1 MSNKNFGFGTQIR
14 KSPYFDSTVKWGA
27 TGFSVYN
34 HMYIPRDFGSPE
46 QNFWNL
52 IEKSI
57 LCDVAVERQVEIT
70 GSDAYK
76 FIQLLTPRD
85 LSKLSV
91 GQCKYVLIVNN
102 DGGILNDPVLLR
114 LAENHFWLS
123 LADSDVLLWAQGV
136 AVNSGLDVKISEPDV
151 SPLQLQGPT
160 SQEIMVKLFGEDIR
174 DLKYYW
180 LREYQLDGIPLIVSR
195 TGWSSELGYE
205 IYLRDGS
212 KGNELYEKIMAAGKE
227 HGIQPGHTS
236 SIRRI
241 EGGML
246 SYHADADIHTNPFE
260 LGLDRLVNLDS
271 EINFIGKKAL
281 KKIKE
286 KGISRKQVGLVI
298 DCAPLSGPNTTFWPI
313 KKDRKQIG
321 KVTSAVYSPRLKK
334 NIALAMVSVEQSEI
348 DFIGKEALKKIK
360 QEGIKRKQVGLIID
374 CDPLSGPNTTFWP
387 IEKDGKKIGK
397 VTSAVY
403 SPRLKKNIAL
413 AMIEINYSELGN
425 RLDVQIHE
433 GKYSA
438 TIVEKPFYD
447 PKKNIVKS

>member
-34 HMYIPRDFGSPE
+34 HMYIPRDFGNPE

-52 IEKSI
+52 IEKAI

-70 GSDAYK
+70 GPDAYK
-76 FIQLLTPRD
+76 FTQLLTPRD
-85 LSKLSV
+85 LSKLAI
-91 GQCKYVLIVNN
+91 GQCKYVLITNN

-136 AVNSGLDVKISEPDV
+136 AVNSGLNVQIKEPDV

-160 SQEIMVKLFGEDIR
+160 SGEIMVKLFGEDIK

-180 LREYQLDGIPLIVSR
+180 LKEYNLDGIPLIISR

-227 HGIQPGHTS
+227 HGIKPGHTS

-246 SYHADADIHTNPFE
+246 SYHADADINTNPFE
-260 LGLDRLVNLDS
+260 LGLDRLVSLDS
-271 EINFIGKKAL
+271 DIDFVGKKAL
-281 KKIKE
+281 KKIKQD
-286 KGISRKQVGLVI
+286 GIKRKQIGLEI
-298 DCAPLSGPNTTFWPI
+298 DCKPLTGPNTTFWPLKI
-313 KKDRKQIG
+313 NDQKVG
-321 KVTSAVYSPRLKK
+321 K
-334 NIALAMVSVEQSEI
+334 I
-348 DFIGKEALKKIK
+348 
-360 QEGIKRKQVGLIID
+360 
-374 CDPLSGPNTTFWP
+374 
-387 IEKDGKKIGK
+387 
-397 VTSAVY
+397 TSAVY

-413 AMIEINYSELGN
+413 AMIEIEQSEIGTKLEVITN
-425 RLDVQIHE
+425 E
-433 GKYSA
+433 GKYNCE
-438 TIVEKPFYD
+438 IVEKPFYD
-447 PKKNIVKS
+447 PKKKIASSS

>member
-1 MSNKNFGFGTQIR
+1 MINKSFGFGTQIR

-52 IEKSI
+52 IEKAI

-70 GSDAYK
+70 GPDAYK

-85 LSKLSV
+85 LSKLEV

-136 AVNSGLDVKISEPDV
+136 AINSGLNVKITEPDV
-151 SPLQLQGPT
+151 SPLQLQGPN
-160 SQEIMVKLFGEDIR
+160 SGKIMVKLFGEDIQN
-174 DLKYYW
+174 LKYYW
-180 LREYQLDGIPLIVSR
+180 LRECSLDGIPLIVSR

-212 KGNELYEKIMAAGKE
+212 KGNDLYEKIMEAGKE
-227 HGIQPGHTS
+227 HDLKPGHTS

-246 SYHADADIHTNPFE
+246 SYHADADINTNPFE

-271 EINFIGKKAL
+271 EINFVGKESL
-281 KKIKE
+281 KKIK
-286 KGISRKQVGLVI
+286 K
-298 DCAPLSGPNTTFWPI
+298 
-313 KKDRKQIG
+313 
-321 KVTSAVYSPRLKK
+321 
-334 NIALAMVSVEQSEI
+334 
-348 DFIGKEALKKIK
+348 
-360 QEGIKRKQVGLIID
+360 EGIKRKQVGLELY
-374 CDPLSGPNTTFWP
+374 CDPLKGPNTTFWS
-387 IEKDGKKIGK
+387 IYKDDKKIGK

-413 AMIEINYSELGN
+413 AMLSIDHTEIGGKFKFKTDNSEF
-425 RLDVQIHE
+425 DCTV
-433 GKYSA
+433 
-438 TIVEKPFYD
+438 VEKPFYD
-447 PKKNIVKS
+447 PKKKIASS

>member
-1 MSNKNFGFGTQIR
+1 MLSALMVDKNFGFGTQIR

-52 IEKSI
+52 IEKAI

-70 GSDAYK
+70 GPDAYK
-76 FIQLLTPRD
+76 FTQLLTPRN
-85 LSKLSV
+85 LSKLSI
-91 GQCKYVLIVNN
+91 GQCKYVLITNN

-136 AVNSGLDVKISEPDV
+136 AINSGLNVQITEPDV

-160 SQEIMVKLFGEDIR
+160 SGEIMIKLFGESIK

-180 LREYQLDGIPLIVSR
+180 LKEYDLDGIPLIISR

-212 KGNELYEKIMAAGKE
+212 KGNELYERIMEAGKNY
-227 HGIQPGHTS
+227 GLKPGHTS

-246 SYHADADIHTNPFE
+246 SYHADADINTNPFE
-260 LGLDRLVNLDS
+260 LGLDRLVDLDS
-271 EINFIGKKAL
+271 
-281 KKIKE
+281 
-286 KGISRKQVGLVI
+286 
-298 DCAPLSGPNTTFWPI
+298 D
-313 KKDRKQIG
+313 
-321 KVTSAVYSPRLKK
+321 
-334 NIALAMVSVEQSEI
+334 I
-348 DFIGKEALKKIK
+348 DFVGKDALKKIK
-360 QEGIKRKQVGLIID
+360 QEGIKRKQVGLELD
-374 CDPLSGPNTTFWP
+374 CEPLKGPNTNFWP
-387 IEKDGKKIGK
+387 IYKDSKKIGK

-403 SPRLKKNIAL
+403 SPRMKKNIAL
-413 AMIEINYSELGN
+413 AMVEIDNSDIGN
-425 RLDVQIHE
+425 NLKIIINHDEISSKVI
-433 GKYSA
+433 
-438 TIVEKPFYD
+438 EKPFYD
-447 PKKNIVKS
+447 PKKKIASS

>member
-1 MSNKNFGFGTQIR
+1 MTNKNFGFGTQIR

-70 GSDAYK
+70 GPDAFK
-76 FIQLLTPRD
+76 FTQLLTPRD
-85 LSKLSV
+85 LSKIAV
-91 GQCKYVLIVNN
+91 GQCKYVLITNN
-102 DGGILNDPVLLR
+102 EGGILNDPVLLR

-123 LADSDVLLWAQGV
+123 LADSDILLWAQGV
-136 AVNSGLDVKISEPDV
+136 AVNSGLDVQIKEPDV

-160 SQEIMVKLFGEDIR
+160 SGEIMIKLFGEDVK

-180 LREYQLDGIPLIVSR
+180 LKEYNLDGIPLIISR

-205 IYLRDGS
+205 IYLRDGT
-212 KGNELYEKIMAAGKE
+212 KGNELYEKIMEAGKE
-227 HGIQPGHTS
+227 HGLQPGHTS

-246 SYHADADIHTNPFE
+246 SYHADADINTNPFE
-260 LGLDRLVNLDS
+260 LGFDRLVNLDNDN
-271 EINFIGKKAL
+271 NFIGKEAL
-281 KKIKE
+281 KKIKHN
-286 KGISRKQVGLVI
+286 GITRKQVGIEI
-298 DCAPLSGPNTTFWPI
+298 DCKPLGGPNTTFWEL
-313 KKDRKQIG
+313 KKENINIG

-348 DFIGKEALKKIK
+348 GNEF
-360 QEGIKRKQVGLIID
+360 QVTTNEGLFNCIV
-374 CDPLSGPNTTFWP
+374 
-387 IEKDGKKIGK
+387 
-397 VTSAVY
+397 
-403 SPRLKKNIAL
+403 
-413 AMIEINYSELGN
+413 
-425 RLDVQIHE
+425 
-433 GKYSA
+433 
-438 TIVEKPFYD
+438 VEKPFYD
-447 PKKNIVKS
+447 PKKKIASS

>member
-34 HMYIPRDFGSPE
+34 HMYIPRDFGDPE

-52 IEKSI
+52 IEKAI

-70 GSDAYK
+70 GPDAYK
-76 FIQLLTPRD
+76 FTQLLTPRD
-85 LSKLSV
+85 LSKLAI
-91 GQCKYVLIVNN
+91 GQCKYVLITNN

-136 AVNSGLDVKISEPDV
+136 AVNSGLNVQIKEPDV

-160 SQEIMVKLFGEDIR
+160 SGDIMVKLFGEDIK

-180 LREYQLDGIPLIVSR
+180 LKEYNLDGIPLIISR

-212 KGNELYEKIMAAGKE
+212 KGNELYEKIMTAGE
-227 HGIQPGHTS
+227 NYGIKPGHTS

-246 SYHADADIHTNPFE
+246 SYHADADIDTNPFE
-260 LGLDRLVNLDS
+260 LGLDRLVSLDS
-271 EINFIGKKAL
+271 DIDFVGKKAL
-281 KKIKE
+281 KKIK
-286 KGISRKQVGLVI
+286 Q
-298 DCAPLSGPNTTFWPI
+298 D
-313 KKDRKQIG
+313 
-321 KVTSAVYSPRLKK
+321 
-334 NIALAMVSVEQSEI
+334 
-348 DFIGKEALKKIK
+348 
-360 QEGIKRKQVGLIID
+360 GIKRKQVGLEID
-374 CDPLSGPNTTFWP
+374 CKPLTGPNTTFWP
-387 IEKDGKKIGK
+387 VEKNNKKIGK
-397 VTSAVY
+397 ITSAVY

-413 AMIEINYSELGN
+413 AMIEIEQSETGTKLEVITN
-425 RLDVQIHE
+425 E
-433 GKYSA
+433 GKYNSVV
-438 TIVEKPFYD
+438 VEKPFYD
-447 PKKNIVKS
+447 PKKKIASSS